1 MLFWPQWQKC
11 LQVMYEML
19 IGSHIGSFAI
29 DILYGPCQVSWAWKR
44 FYNLGARSSCAW
56 TEYYLGLCSA
66 FIHSVVSIDSVCW
79 QWRPWSDCMDAQADL
94 GLNCSHMPEDTF
106 SHGLAHIAPLL
117 LWLDSEDRDQ
127 TAWTHKLI
135 CTFAVQICL
144 KSPFC
149 LRHLICKCI
158 LSK

>member
-1 MLFWPQWQKC
+1 MLNSAELAELSMKEVSEF
-11 LQVMYEML
+11 
-19 IGSHIGSFAI
+19 
-29 DILYGPCQVSWAWKR
+29 CQCFKIYKQNKFHAQLSWAWKR